1 MGRVLSA
8 FLVASAALAAS
19 AWAQAPVPVR
29 PVPYDLSAPAHPKA
43 YTESEKADQRDRA
56 RDVLARMRAAI
67 AAKAPSFTIP
77 PGVYR
82 IAATI
87 ALDRVTDFTLVARD
101 VEFIMEAD
109 PVRDFM
115 SLFACERFAIEGPL
129 VIDCDPIAF
138 SQGEIVA
145 FDAAAKAL
153 EVRILEGYKTT
164 LRPGRIMIFDREG
177 RWLPQTMNDFSAPQP
192 AVGRHLRVTVPAS
205 EEMAP
210 LYRPGNL
217 IAFESPG
224 AAFAARQSN
233 YRFTDVSV
241 YGGYNMITWEDQAI
255 GPNLYQRCRITRR
268 PGTNRLIGGAGPQQN
283 YASGGPRYEQCEFAY
298 CWDDNINLLNFVH
311 MVHRQENPRTVVVKP
326 ASGRNPFRAGDT
338 ARFYRYDSF
347 ARAGWAVVASSAA
360 LDDAACVEE
369 ANRAAR
375 ALQPRDL
382 GDGRCVRLALD
393 RDVAVRQSD
402 YAESSD
408 LHTRDVVIKD
418 CWFHDFM
425 CRTMVQGVGRGLIE
439 GNVIERAGLAAID
452 VRADA
457 YWWEGA
463 TSEKVVIRNN
473 VIKDSPYS
481 LFAACC
487 AFQMSGAIS
496 VGPSNSPG
504 RAAATEYLFKD
515 FVIEGN
521 TISDPMFSGIVAK
534 NMSGLRIV
542 DNTLVRPVARS
553 GPVPGTAYYGV
564 VPAAGIFLHAVKG
577 ATVEG
582 NRMQASP
589 NCATVVQVGA
599 HVDRASLTLA
609 DNRIG
614 PVSSV
619 RKKPGAANRAARRGD
634 RTASGRA
641 ATAAAGRDSP
651 LRLFRK

>member
-1 MGRVLSA
+1 MQS
-8 FLVASAALAAS
+8 VACLCAALLALDVHG
-19 AWAQAPVPVR
+19 QAPVPAVP
-29 PVPYDLSAPAHPKA
+29 PVYRLSEPAFPKA
-43 YTESEKADQRDRA
+43 WTEAEKAAQRA
-56 RDVLARMRAAI
+56 SATEVLGRMRAAI
-67 AAKAPSFTIP
+67 AAKAPRFTIP

-82 IAATI
+82 IANTI
-87 ALDRVTDFTLVARD
+87 ALDRVTDFTLVAKD

-109 PVRDFM
+109 PVKDFM
-115 SLFACERFAIEGPL
+115 SLYACERFAIEGPMI
-129 VIDCDPIAF
+129 IDCDPIAF
-138 SQGEIVA
+138 SQGEIAA
-145 FDAAAKAL
+145 FDVAARTL

-164 LRPGRIMIFDREG
+164 LRPGRFMIFDREG

-192 AVGRHLRVTVPAS
+192 AGGRNLRVTVPAS
-205 EEMAP
+205 AEMTP

-224 AAFAARQSN
+224 AAFAARRSN
-233 YRFTDVSV
+233 YSFTDVSV

-255 GPNLYQRCRITRR
+255 GPNLYKRCRITRR

-283 YASGGPRYEQCEFAY
+283 YVTSGPRYEQCEFAY

-311 MVHRQENPRTVVVKP
+311 MVHRQEGPRAVVVKP
-326 ASGRNPFRAGDT
+326 ASGQNPFRAGDT

-347 ARAGWAVVASSAA
+347 ARAGWAVVASSAS

-382 GDGRCVRLALD
+382 GDGPCVRLVLD
-393 RDVAVRQSD
+393 RDVAVRPTD

-408 LHTRDVVIKD
+408 LHARDVVIKD

-425 CRTMVQGVGRGLIE
+425 CRTLVQGVGRGLIE

-473 VIKDSPYS
+473 VIKESPYS

-487 AFQMSGAIS
+487 AFQASGAIS
-496 VGPSNSPG
+496 VGPTTSPG
-504 RAAATEYLFKD
+504 RATASEHLFKD

-521 TISDPMFSGIVAK
+521 AISDPMFSGILAK
-534 NMSGLRIV
+534 NMDGIRIV
-542 DNTLVRPVARS
+542 DNTLIRPVARS

-564 VPAAGIFLHAVKG
+564 SPAAGIFLYAVKN
-577 ATVEG
+577 ATVTG
-582 NRMQASP
+582 NRMMASP
-589 NCATVVQVGA
+589 NCTTVVQAGA
-599 HVDRASLTLA
+599 HVDLPSLILA

-614 PVSSV
+614 PVTAIAEPPGPAV
-619 RKKPGAANRAARRGD
+619 RQARPAG
-634 RTASGRA
+634 RTALGRA
-641 ATAAAGRDSP
+641 AAQERGRNSA
-651 LRLFRK
+651 RGFRFW